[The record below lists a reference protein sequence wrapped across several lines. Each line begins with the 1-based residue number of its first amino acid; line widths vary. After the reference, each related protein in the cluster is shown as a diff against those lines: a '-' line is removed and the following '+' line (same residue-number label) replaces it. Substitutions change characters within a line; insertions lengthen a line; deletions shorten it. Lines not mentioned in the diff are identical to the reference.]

1 MPLGKGYTVEGQ
13 VTGGEV
19 RPLLF
24 LQIALIHSVF
34 LERWRNSN

>member
-19 RPLLF
+19 RLSLHSFKHPD
-24 LQIALIHSVF
+24 LI
-34 LERWRNSN
+34 